1 MASWF
6 EEQIELRKQNDIEAF
21 EDSCLK
27 IAGSVMGRTLSA
39 ALQNEREQ
47 ATDAIGSILKYY
59 HIKVRE
65 VPERL
70 KSIEEVL
77 EYLLRT

>member
-6 EEQIELRKQNDIEAF
+6 EEQIELRKQNDMEAF
-21 EDSCLK
+21 EDSCIR
-27 IAGSVMGRTLSA
+27 IAGSVMGKGLSA

-59 HIKVRE
+59 NIKVRE
-65 VPERL
+65 VPGR
-70 KSIEEVL
+70 
-77 EYLLRT
+77 